1 MAQKNIFQ
9 YQFSTDEIVKLQE
22 YRDNQS
28 DARLKLRFV
37 ALLMVATGIDLNNIT
52 KIIGKSI
59 WTIERWMQQYL
70 SKGIDSLNSFQYVP
84 KKTFLNDEQIK
95 QVVDWVRNTN
105 PSKIKEVKQYIKD
118 HFQITYSVEGVRKLL
133 KKKVLN

>member
-1 MAQKNIFQ
+1 MAPKDIFQ

-84 KKTFLNDEQIK
+84 KKTFLNDEQVK